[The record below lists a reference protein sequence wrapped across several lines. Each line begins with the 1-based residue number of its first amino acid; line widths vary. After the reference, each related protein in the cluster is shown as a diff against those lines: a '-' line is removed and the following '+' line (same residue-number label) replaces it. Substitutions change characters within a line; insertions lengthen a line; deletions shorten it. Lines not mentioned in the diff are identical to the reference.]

1 MWRRTWLTFAQAV
14 TVAVAALF
22 VVATFKPGWLSPG
35 LGGASVV
42 ASGAATARTAP
53 AARKLEPSTQA
64 SNASAPANGGNGDPT
79 NVPTN
84 APNSG
89 PTIEGHRAEGGPGEA
104 HGGSGNGSGL
114 GVGAGA
120 AGAPS
125 LGLAGTV
132 SPHRNANSFSLA
144 ARRAAPAVVS
154 ITASRLVREPQAE
167 DPRFRFFMR
176 ERPNAPGASP
186 GPGAPRT
193 PSQAQA
199 QAQTQWGLGSGV
211 IVSPDGYLL
220 TNRHVVADAVEIEV
234 QLADGRA
241 TRAQLV
247 GSDAETDIAVL
258 KILLPNLPVLA
269 LADSSALQVGDSVLA
284 IGNPFDIGQTVTAGI
299 VSALERTQRGSSPF
313 QHFIQTDA
321 AINPGNSGGALVDTQ
336 GALVGINTAI
346 FSRNGGGN
354 MGIGFAV
361 PVDTARQVMQ
371 AIISGGKVRRGFIGV
386 DIQDLG
392 AELARQLALPIQ
404 TGALVTGVLGRGP
417 AARAGLQPGDVI
429 LAVGEKAVGNRNELF
444 SAIAALPPASAA
456 RLAVQRGT
464 QTLELT
470 VTVAERPVAAALR

>member
-1 MWRRTWLTFAQAV
+1 MWRRTWLTFSQAV

-22 VVATFKPGWLSPG
+22 VVATFKPAWLS
-35 LGGASVV
+35 GGAGASALNLGPASSAAAAV
-42 ASGAATARTAP
+42 ATPVPVPSAVP
-53 AARKLEPSTQA
+53 AARVAGST
-64 SNASAPANGGNGDPT
+64 ANMSGD
-79 NVPTN
+79 
-84 APNSG
+84 
-89 PTIEGHRAEGGPGEA
+89 RGPGEA
-104 HGGSGNGSGL
+104 ASGSGSSLPELTRVLSASGPQ
-114 GVGAGA
+114 GNPGAER
-120 AGAPS
+120 S
-125 LGLAGTV
+125 
-132 SPHRNANSFSLA
+132 SFSLA

-154 ITASRLVREPQAE
+154 ITASRLAREPQAE

-176 ERPNAPGASP
+176 ERPNATGTGGAA
-186 GPGAPRT
+186 GPQRPPT
-193 PSQAQA
+193 SAQP
-199 QAQTQWGLGSGV
+199 QLGLGSGV
-211 IVSPDGYLL
+211 IVSSEGYLL
-220 TNRHVVADAVEIEV
+220 TNRHVVADAAEIEV

-258 KILLPNLPVLA
+258 KISLPNLPVLV
-269 LADSSALQVGDSVLA
+269 LADSHALQVGDAVLA

-321 AINPGNSGGALVDTQ
+321 AINPGNSGGALVDAQ

-392 AELARQLALPIQ
+392 ADLAQQLSLPIQ
-404 TGALVTGVLGRGP
+404 TGALVIGVLGQGP

-429 LAVGEKAVGNRNELF
+429 LAVGEKAVGNRSDLF
-444 SAIAALPPASAA
+444 SAVAALPPASAA

-464 QTLELT
+464 LSLEIM
-470 VTVAERPVAAALR
+470 VTVAERPVPAVLR